1 MIIKPYTRK
10 ANYYETDQMGII
22 HHSNYIR
29 WFEEARVD
37 FMEQIGYG
45 YEKAIESGIDM
56 VVVEVYC
63 EYKSM
68 VRFSETVNIHISLS
82 ELKHLIMAVDY
93 EIYDSV
99 TGEIRTVGKTRHCFF
114 DTKQKRAVS
123 LKKVM
128 PDLYEIFKSF
138 VDNKTD
144 KEMENL

>member
-1 MIIKPYTRK
+1 MTVKPYIRK
-10 ANYYETDQMGII
+10 VNYYETDQMGII

-45 YEKAIESGIDM
+45 YEKAVESGIDM